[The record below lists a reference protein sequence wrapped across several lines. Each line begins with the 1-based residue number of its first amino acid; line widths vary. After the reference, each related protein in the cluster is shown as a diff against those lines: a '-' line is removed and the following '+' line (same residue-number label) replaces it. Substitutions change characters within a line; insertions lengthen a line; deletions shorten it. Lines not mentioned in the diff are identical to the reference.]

1 MSSFNNLGTL
11 FTLGGEFYKKASE
24 VHRAHETCKPQAV
37 AYATKDIVDIALN
50 NLPAL
55 IRFAGSIFNV
65 KGAAISETQE
75 NEAAAE
81 ELNDRQND
89 IKTRTL
95 NKIEKIV
102 DAIEENIEKIKE
114 LLKLITGNQDLV
126 KEKDERLS
134 EIQKEIES
142 KKAIAQNP
150 QTDKKERIEA
160 LKEIKAL
167 GDEIETMTEEIQA
180 VLDTIEGLTE
190 QTDEIGEINE
200 ELAVETAEVVT
211 SAEAETAGVQAGT
224 AEQVVVNT
232 ETNVTGAKDLF
243 KSTEYATIAASLGA
257 TGLGAPGVVKYTKL
271 STDYGF
277 AGGKRIAQSGLTL
290 GRLGK
295 TGAES
300 LSNLLVYGQK
310 FAELTEQF
318 EGIRNSISG
327 LYTGIG
333 SLASNE
339 TTWAD
344 ATEYST
350 ELVSAADSDIATLS
364 KANQEE
370 EDEDNNVELE
380 IGNVD
385 GSSLKKQKDSKAIT
399 A

>member
-1 MSSFNNLGTL
+1 MSSLYNLGML
-11 FTLGGEFYKKASE
+11 FTSGKQIYDVLNNP
-24 VHRAHETCKPQAV
+24 HETCKDRARDE
-37 AYATKDIVDIALN
+37 ATKIALN
-50 NLPAL
+50 SLPAL

-65 KGAAISETQE
+65 KGAAVSETQE

-114 LLKLITGNQDLV
+114 LLESITNNQGLV
-126 KEKDERLS
+126 DEKNERLS
-134 EIQKEIES
+134 EIQEEIEK

-167 GDEIETMTEEIQA
+167 GDEIETMTEEIQT

-200 ELAVETAEVVT
+200 KLAVKTAEVVA
-211 SAEAETAGVQAGT
+211 SAEAETAVVQAETAEQGAVNIKTKFKGDEYIATGTAQVAAGT
-224 AEQVVVNT
+224 AASATLFGAGAGAQQIIQGEQKIEAGT
-232 ETNVTGAKDLF
+232 IQTASATKTLF
-243 KSTEYATIAASLGA
+243 
-257 TGLGAPGVVKYTKL
+257 GLG
-271 STDYGF
+271 
-277 AGGKRIAQSGLTL
+277 R
-290 GRLGK
+290 

-310 FAELTEQF
+310 FAELTKQF
-318 EGIRNSISG
+318 EETRNSISG
-327 LYTGIG
+327 LYSGIG

-339 TTWAD
+339 TIWAG

-364 KANQEE
+364 KSNQE